1 MALIVAM
8 LVAGWWFGIRPTKL
22 GSQTI
27 VNFELAGSTS
37 VAKSLVGKQV
47 GAFRSALWKDF
58 FFIAGYGAA
67 LVGASLVASRL
78 FLTSAGR
85 RLGWLSFAAAIAIVA
100 CDVAENIFLLRGLSA
115 LDSTSSWRFQWAAGA
130 ATVKFSLLVIVL
142 PVALLTV
149 LAVVKRYLGSLKCDR
164 GVTNMTR
171 DGSLPWPV
179 QTARGDEWTALSA
192 TADAARPPDPNGYG
206 RQHNRDA
213 AVVPKDRPLGEV
225 GFCLSGGGI
234 RSGCVAL
241 GALQELRE
249 RLLGARYLVSVSGG
263 GYMSGAM
270 QLALYPDPPQD
281 KDEPISTALPGDVYE
296 HGSVEEDH
304 TRRHGNYIADGA
316 RQWLVALGVLGRGLL
331 ASMSVISAT
340 VITIGIALSY
350 FYKSIP
356 LVELGPTAGNPR
368 GLAAYFRGVPC
379 KEFADGKSHCLPPSF
394 PRPLG
399 SVGWTALW
407 VTVAAGFVWLAY
419 VSLIDMDGKTSLRKL
434 LQRSS
439 RALWAVGAL
448 LATIVFLIPTT
459 LWLVTRLTYI
469 VAPDGK
475 AGTGVAGAG
484 RSALGTILLAY
495 GGSIASI
502 VWRQRKKISST
513 VEEARGKKGGS
524 GQALTAAVPHGLG
537 QSVIVWAALAVLL
550 AANVILLASTVITA
564 DLWSFWVRLGIP
576 VGLLLIF
583 ALVDQTWMSL
593 HPFYR
598 RRLASALSVRRVKRN
613 NRAVARPY
621 DFDTESTPLYKY
633 GRRIPSSS
641 DSETDEG
648 AHTAVEMRE
657 ASSTKPSQWP
667 QVIFACAANV
677 SGSNRTP
684 PGRRAV
690 SFTLSHDY
698 IGGPDVGYAPT
709 QELTKALSGPLA
721 ADLTVQAAVA
731 ISGAAFA
738 SAMGRQA
745 RAFQTL
751 LAISNARLG
760 SWLPNP
766 AYLYDI
772 SRDDAQWWL
781 PGMPRIRRLP
791 YLFREI
797 FGQLPPDNRLLLI
810 TDGGHYENL
819 GLVELVRHRCR
830 TIFCIDASGD
840 TPPFPQTLNQAI
852 ALAWEELGVKVCLE
866 GSLDLVPGSAE
877 PLAPENPLKG
887 LSERLSA
894 TAVAKGTIT
903 YPEPF
908 EDGSDKGTLIFA
920 KALLT
925 PGMSAELLAYA
936 QAEEIFPRDSTGDQ
950 WFSAD
955 QFDAYQ
961 SLGRYIGKEAET
973 LWRASE
979 RTATKT
985 LEERGR

>member
-1 MALIVAM
+1 VVLIVAM
-8 LVAGWWFGIRPTKL
+8 VVAGWWLGIRPTKL
-22 GSQTI
+22 GSETI
-27 VNFELAGSTS
+27 VDFELAGSTS
-37 VAKSLVGKQV
+37 AAKDLVSEQV
-47 GAFRSALWKDF
+47 GAFRSALWRDF
-58 FFIAGYGAA
+58 YFIAGYGAA
-67 LVGASLVASRL
+67 TVGACLVASRL
-78 FLTSAGR
+78 FLTRAGR

-100 CDVAENIFLLRGLSA
+100 CDVAENIFLLMGLSA
-115 LDSTSSWRFQWAAGA
+115 LDSSSDWRFQWAAA
-130 ATVKFSLLVIVL
+130 SATVKFSLLVIVL
-142 PVALLTV
+142 PVALLT
-149 LAVVKRYLGSLKCDR
+149 LFAVIKRYLASLKGDR
-164 GVTNMTR
+164 GVRNLPQE
-171 DGSLPWPV
+171 GKLPWPV
-179 QTARGDEWTALSA
+179 QTAKGDEWPALSA
-192 TADAARPPDPNGYG
+192 PADAARLPDPDGDG

-213 AVVPKDRPLGEV
+213 AVVPKDRPEGEV

-241 GALQELRE
+241 GALQELRD

-281 KDEPISTALPGDVYE
+281 KNEPRSTAVPEDVYE

-331 ASMSVISAT
+331 ASTTVISAA
-340 VITIGIALSY
+340 VITLGMALSY

-356 LVELGPTAGNPR
+356 LVELGPTSGNPR
-368 GLAAYFRGVPC
+368 GLAAYFRAVPC
-379 KEFADGKSHCLPPSF
+379 ARFADNTPDCLSPSY

-399 SVGWTALW
+399 SVGWTVLW
-407 VTVAAGFVWLAY
+407 VAVAAAVVWLAY
-419 VSLIDMDGKTSLRKL
+419 VWLIDMHGKEWLRKL
-434 LQRSS
+434 LKRSS
-439 RALWAVGAL
+439 RALWAVGVL
-448 LATIVFLIPTT
+448 LATIVFVIPTI
-459 LWLVTRLTYI
+459 LWAVTHLTYL
-469 VAPDGK
+469 VAADDQ
-475 AGTGVAGAG
+475 AGTGLVGAG
-484 RSALGTILLAY
+484 RSAFVTILLAY

-502 VWRQRKKISST
+502 LWRQRKKIAST
-513 VEEARGKKGGS
+513 VEKAGAKKKDE
-524 GQALTAAVPHGLG
+524 GQALKAAVPHGLG
-537 QSVIVWAALAVLL
+537 QYVIVWAALAVLA

-564 DLWSFWVRLGIP
+564 DLWSPWLLLIP
-576 VGLLLIF
+576 VGLLVIHGI
-583 ALVDQTWMSL
+583 VDQTWMSL

-598 RRLASALSVRRVKRN
+598 RRLASAFSVRRVKRN

-621 DFDTESTPLYKY
+621 DFNEESTPLYKY
-633 GRRIPSSS
+633 GRRIPFPS
-641 DSETDEG
+641 DP
-648 AHTAVEMRE
+648 TAS
-657 ASSTKPSQWP
+657 ASTKPPQESPQWP

-677 SGSNRTP
+677 SGSDRTP
-684 PGRRAV
+684 PGRQAV

-709 QELTKALSGPLA
+709 QEVTDALSGPLA

-766 AYLYDI
+766 TYLHDI
-772 SRDDAQWWL
+772 STDDAPWWL

-797 FGQLPPDNRLLLI
+797 FGQLPPDNKLLLI
-810 TDGGHYENL
+810 TDGGHYDNL

-852 ALAWEELGVKVCLE
+852 ALAWEELGVKISLE
-866 GSLDLVPGSAE
+866 DQLDLVPGSAE
-877 PLAPENPLKG
+877 PLAPEDPLKG

-894 TAVAKGTIT
+894 KAVARGTIT

-908 EDGSDKGTLIFA
+908 PDGSDKGTLIFA

-925 PGMSAELLAYA
+925 PGMCTDLLAHA

-961 SLGRYIGKEAET
+961 SLGRYIGKEA
-973 LWRASE
+973 
-979 RTATKT
+979 KT
-985 LEERGR
+985 LLEDESEADAKTLKE